1 MLYTSLVWEQ
11 HRAFQAESMLGAS
24 ISHCLWEFAMLML
37 WQISIFTHLVN
48 KKMAWCW
55 FNLQFFNVRV
65 RVHVFP
71 GHPDF
76 IWGYLPIHML
86 CSLFYGASHHNLTH
100 LKHSL
105 WKKFSFFVISFCY
118 ISIFFILLYLS
129 FFVIFL
135 SCYHHKYFPRIPSV
149 YGFYSIY
156 WIQAVFKCSSRL
168 ESSSHSKTFFFIQIY
183 FLSLFGSY
191 TSVNIYFI
199 YYWFGYQNWGTDS
212 ALLFFP
218 K

>member
-118 ISIFFILLYLS
+118 ISIFLFCCIYLFLLY
-129 FFVIFL
+129 FFLVTITNIFPEFQV
-135 SCYHHKYFPRIPSV
+135 STDFIAFTEYKQSSNVHHAWKVLPIPR
-149 YGFYSIY
+149 
-156 WIQAVFKCSSRL
+156 
-168 ESSSHSKTFFFIQIY
+168 
-183 FLSLFGSY
+183 
-191 TSVNIYFI
+191 
-199 YYWFGYQNWGTDS
+199 
-212 ALLFFP
+212 LFFLFKYIFYP
-218 K
+218 FLVHIHL